1 MSESYSRTSYYYN
14 STTSNSGDTT
24 TSGHRS
30 STFSHTDHDG
40 TTIVRT
46 AWQDLG
52 QPAVLE
58 ERRYDQ
64 TGQEELAL
72 PGSGGTSAGGV
83 RRITDLDEED
93 AAGSAAI
100 DTGNAYGATKLGR
113 SVDDDVDRGSFAT
126 EVYDPG
132 PGAYDEHSDY
142 DVGGGSRHHRE
153 MRDSGGRVFHRDFD
167 VDRSGLSSFAR
178 ERKVFEDPQSGTKV
192 QREEDVDVSD
202 II

>member
-1 MSESYSRTSYYYN
+1 MSESYTSSTYYYN
-14 STTSNSGDTT
+14 STTSNSGDKT
-24 TSGHRS
+24 TSGHRY
-30 STFSHTDHDG
+30 STSSHTDPDG

-46 AWQDLG
+46 AHQDLG
-52 QPAVLE
+52 QPAVIE
-58 ERRYDQ
+58 ERRYDR

-72 PGSGGTSAGGV
+72 PGPEGTSAGGV

-93 AAGSAAI
+93 TAGSAAI
-100 DTGNAYGATKLGR
+100 DTGNAYGATTLGI
-113 SVDDDVDRGSFAT
+113 SIDDDVDRGSFAT
-126 EVYDPG
+126 KVYDPSS
-132 PGAYDEHSDY
+132 GAYDEHSDF
-142 DVGGGSRHHRE
+142 DVDGGSRHHRE

-178 ERKVFEDPQSGTKV
+178 ERKVFEDPLSGTRV